1 MVKVENVLQTPIFK
15 KAVKRL
21 KPNQKRNVD
30 NAIMEVIGDP
40 TIGEQKKGYLN
51 FWRVYKFKMNKQLT
65 LLGYSFDDGVCR
77 LELIALGAHENFY
90 RDVKRTF

>member
-1 MVKVENVLQTPIFK
+1 LVKVENVLQTPIFK

-21 KPNQKRNVD
+21 KPNQKRDLD
-30 NAIMEVIGDP
+30 NTIMEVIGDP

-51 FWRVYKFKMNKQLT
+51 FLRVYKFKMNKQLT
-65 LLGYSFDDGVCR
+65 LLGYSFDDGVCT